1 MRRLF
6 LKIKTLWLRLFN
18 KEPKYS
24 SNDLTVDI
32 AHRVFSEAKKGHV
45 NIYDGT
51 ITGLRNAV
59 SDINST
65 VYVVEITRPVEKKLI
80 IRFREYVNKLRDN
93 I

>member
-1 MRRLF
+1 
-6 LKIKTLWLRLFN
+6 
-18 KEPKYS
+18 
-24 SNDLTVDI
+24 
-32 AHRVFSEAKKGHV
+32 V